1 MAKTILTLACIIT
14 TATSVQAQEWVVG
27 AGYEDFSDPVS
38 IDQGILTFEYH
49 FAPYHKRERF
59 SAGFAGML
67 SVDGEADVFAGIG
80 VAGVYKL
87 KEGWFVEGSV
97 MPGAYFE
104 STQEND
110 LGSRFEIRSL
120 IGIGYTLASGNQIS
134 LAATHKSNASTA
146 DKNPGVNAIM
156 IRFRSAF

>member
-1 MAKTILTLACIIT
+1 MTKTILALACIIA
-14 TATSVQAQEWVVG
+14 TASSVQAQEWVIG

-49 FAPYHKRERF
+49 FEPYHTRERF
-59 SAGFAGML
+59 SAGFAGTL
-67 SVDGEADVFAGIG
+67 SVDGEGDVFAGVG
-80 VAGVYKL
+80 FAGVYKL
-87 KEGWFVEGSV
+87 KDGWFLEGSV

-104 STQEND
+104 STEEND

-120 IGIGYTLASGNQIS
+120 IGVGYTLESGNKIS

-146 DKNPGVNAIM
+146 DTNPGVNALL